1 MASDLPSRYRFGQFE
16 LQARD
21 HVLTRAGARVPLS
34 PKAFDLLRL
43 LVERHGHVVGKRELL
58 DALWPDTF
66 VEEAN
71 LSVQVAA
78 ARKALGADGA
88 GLIETVARRGYRFTG
103 RAESVAPGTPTEG
116 GSGDAVRLSVLPLR
130 TAGGGRES
138 EFLSFSLP
146 DAIAGSLSEVPWL
159 VVRSPFA
166 AMSAPAGP
174 ELAASAPGTADAVL
188 YGTLG
193 EMDGIPHV
201 RLNLIDAPSGTVILS
216 DEFPVRLP
224 ELFQLQS
231 RISRDVA
238 RALAPRASASAARPD
253 ASAAVPMA
261 PGAYVLYLRANQ
273 LAYETSQWAT
283 ARDLYEAAL
292 REHPHY
298 APAWARLARCHRVI
312 GKFAASRDEAQRS
325 LVRAE
330 DAFKRAIALDPA
342 LPLTHSLYAQL
353 EVDLGRAEQAM
364 VRLLQSAR
372 VRPHAAELFAG
383 LVHVLRFCG
392 LLDWSVAAHRRARFL
407 DPGILTSVHHT
418 WWMKG
423 EYDNALRETYGDIGY
438 MPGVALA
445 ALGRER
451 DAIAA
456 LQWRERESVDT
467 RVAPYIASLRTL
479 LEGRRDQ
486 SLAALE
492 QALVL
497 QVDPEA
503 IYYLARSYA
512 FLGEVDL
519 ALREMTRVVEGGF
532 FCHETFDRDPWL
544 TAVREDPRF
553 AALIE
558 RARQGSTRAAQAF
571 VEAGGPAIVDA

>member
-1 MASDLPSRYRFGQFE
+1 MDTHRACVYRFGPFE
-16 LQARD
+16 LQAAD
-21 HVLTRAGARVPLS
+21 HVLTRAGRRVALS
-34 PKAFDLLRL
+34 PKAFDVLRL
-43 LVERHGHVVGKRELL
+43 LVERQGHVVGKRELL

-78 ARKALGADGA
+78 ARKALGTDGA
-88 GLIETVARRGYRFTG
+88 GLIETVAKRGYRFAGTV
-103 RAESVAPGTPTEG
+103 EKVAPPHEAG
-116 GSGDAVRLSVLPLR
+116 GSAHVRLSVLPLR
-130 TAGGGRES
+130 TAGGSPES
-138 EFLSFSLP
+138 AFLSFSLP
-146 DAIAGSLSEVPWL
+146 DAIAGSLSELPWL

-166 AMSAPAGP
+166 VRNAPAGADP
-174 ELAASAPGTADAVL
+174 AAAAAGTADAVL

-193 EMDGIPHV
+193 EMDRVPHV
-201 RLNLIDAPSGTVILS
+201 RLNLVDASSGTVILS
-216 DEFPVRLP
+216 DEFPVQLP

-231 RISRDVA
+231 RIA
-238 RALAPRASASAARPD
+238 RQIARVLAPRASPPAAQPD
-253 ASAAVPMA
+253 AIPAVPVS

-273 LAYETSQWAT
+273 LAYETSQWT
-283 ARDLYEAAL
+283 RARELYEAAL
-292 REHPHY
+292 GEDPHY

-325 LVRAE
+325 LARAE
-330 DAFKRAIALDPA
+330 DAFERALTLEPA

-364 VRLLQSAR
+364 LRLIQSAR
-372 VRPHAAELFAG
+372 ARPHAAELFAG
-383 LVHVLRFCG
+383 LVHALRFCG
-392 LLDWSVAAHRRARFL
+392 LLDWSVAAHRRARSL

-423 EYDNALRETYGDIGY
+423 DYDNALRETYGDIGY

-456 LQWRERESVDT
+456 LQWRERESLDT
-467 RVAPYIASLRTL
+467 RVAPYIASLRAL
-479 LEGRRDQ
+479 LEGRRDE
-486 SLAALE
+486 SLRALA
-492 QALVL
+492 QAGAL
-497 QVDPEA
+497 QADPEA

-512 FLGEVDL
+512 RLGEVGP
-519 ALREMTRVVEGGF
+519 AVREMERVVEGGF

-544 TAVREDPRF
+544 AVLRENPRF
-553 AALIE
+553 VALIA
-558 RARQGSTRAAQAF
+558 RARAASARAAGAF
-571 VEAGGPAIVDA
+571 VEAGGAAIVDA